1 MAHDA
6 NERLRLTEAAALYGR
21 HPETLRRWISQKRLQ
36 GELVGGIW
44 YVQRREVEQVAGPTL
59 RAQFEQLQH
68 EFRRLERDLAEA
80 QKTLTDQAQQLQ
92 VITRYLRERGLPL
105 ATTLPKKRTRRTQ
118 HNPPTALMKKGTA
131 LRWLEEHGIP
141 PETSRHWKLPKEP
154 DGSFEKRH
162 ILEWTLQH
170 LDDIGF
176 RRRKLQLIRCHDPLD
191 VCVQLL
197 PSPEL

>member
-1 MAHDA
+1 MPHDA

-59 RAQFEQLQH
+59 RAHFEQLQQ
-68 EFRRLERDLAEA
+68 EIRRLEGDLAEA
-80 QKTLTDQAQQLQ
+80 QTTLAAQAQQLQ
-92 VITRYLRERGLPL
+92 VITRYLRESGLPL
-105 ATTLPKKRTRRTQ
+105 ATTTPRRIRRTRP
-118 HNPPTALMKKGTA
+118 HPPAALMKKGTA
-131 LRWLEEHGIP
+131 LHWLEEHGIP

-162 ILEWTLQH
+162 ILEWALQH

-176 RRRKLQLIRCHDPLD
+176 RRRKLQLIRCYDPLD

-197 PSPEL
+197 PLPEP